1 MRNDK
6 GLNGLTFLAYMA
18 ITAFSMSGFAAK
30 KNQSYTLEEVIVTAQ
45 KREQLLQA
53 TPIALSV
60 MNAEQLESHRIRSIG
75 ELANSS
81 IPSLRIQP
89 TGNTPSNIIVAIR
102 GNGPGDPSEVTREGS
117 VAIYLD
123 GVYLARSQGLG
134 MELADLE
141 QIEVLRGPQ
150 GTLFGRNAI
159 AGAVNLVSKKPT
171 GEFGIKQTLSKGR
184 YDEFRSVTHI
194 NFPAVGQVRAKLDY
208 LHSKRDDWVDN
219 TAPDQADYTEYEK
232 DGGRLSLGWQLN
244 EDVIIDYSYDQSRI
258 ETAQNYVQF
267 YKDNLGVFGE
277 ERRRQTKTRLPVT
290 PFKPTVS
297 DTNGHGLTATWVQ
310 SDKLTIKS
318 ISAYRDL
325 DIDANNNYAGV
336 LYYNGLNDASIIKQD
351 QYSQELQLIA
361 THERLEWAAGLYYL
375 QEDVD
380 KTLNDSF
387 TLDIFGNFGDAL
399 APIFPPI
406 ALPPRIVKA
415 EARSQAIYGQLTWN
429 PGILDDRL
437 YLTLGGRYT
446 EDKRSVSRF
455 ELGLSESDQDSENFD
470 TTAVIGYQWTDTFS
484 IYLKRST
491 AYKAGGVNTRSA
503 SFEPF
508 DEELSE
514 AYELGLKTEFWD
526 QKARLNIAIFQTD
539 YDDLQLTFT
548 DPVVVTVVE
557 TINAQ
562 KTAEVDGIEVDL
574 LLSPVAGLVV
584 GLNYSYLDNDMPLQ
598 PNPLDNDALREFFI
612 PLAPQHSGAF
622 TLDYK
627 FRPSRYGTVI
637 AHLDINSTDHYSYL
651 PYGEQRTDAYT
662 LVNARLTLADIDI
675 GENAGSLQISAWG
688 KNLADEK
695 YIAFAFAVG
704 DPPVSIGQIFGDPRT
719 MGVDITYQ
727 F

>member
-1 MRNDK
+1 MRKDK
-6 GLNGLTFLAYMA
+6 GLDGSKFIACMVM
-18 ITAFSMSGFAAK
+18 IIFSMAGFSASK
-30 KNQSYTLEEVIVTAQ
+30 KESHTLEELIVTAQ
-45 KREQLLQA
+45 KREQLLQ
-53 TPIALSV
+53 TIPVALSV
-60 MNAEQLESHRIRSIG
+60 MNASQLKSHGISSIG
-75 ELANSS
+75 DLVDSS

-141 QIEVLRGPQ
+141 QVEVLRGPQ

-171 GEFGIKQTLSKGR
+171 GQFGIKQTLSKAR

-194 NFPAVGQVRAKLDY
+194 NFPEVGQVRAKLDY
-208 LHSKRDDWVDN
+208 LHSERDGWVDN
-219 TAPDQADYTEYEK
+219 TAPGQADYTEYEK
-232 DGGRLSLGWQLN
+232 DGGRLNLRWQLA
-244 EDVIIDYSYDQSRI
+244 EDVAVDYSYDQSRI

-267 YKDNLGVFGE
+267 YKDNIGVFGE
-277 ERRRQTKTRLPVT
+277 ERRRLTKTRLPVT
-290 PFKPTVS
+290 PLKATIS
-297 DTNGHGLTATWVQ
+297 DTKGHGLIATWVQ
-310 SDKLTIKS
+310 SENLTIKS
-318 ISAYRDL
+318 ITAYRDL
-325 DIDANNNYAGV
+325 DIDANNNYGGV
-336 LYYNGLNDASIIKQD
+336 LYFNGLNDASIIEQD
-351 QYSQELQLIA
+351 QYSQELQLIGS
-361 THERLEWAAGLYYL
+361 HERLEWVAGLYYFE
-375 QEDVD
+375 EDVD

-399 APIFPPI
+399 TPISPPI

-429 PGILDDRL
+429 PEILDDRL

-455 ELGLSESDQDSENFD
+455 ELGFSESDQESDNFD
-470 TTAVIGYQWTDTFS
+470 TTGVISYQWRDSLSVYF
-484 IYLKRST
+484 KRST

-508 DEELSE
+508 NEEVSE
-514 AYELGLKTEFWD
+514 AYELGLKAEFWD
-526 QKARLNIAIFQTD
+526 QKARLNVAVFQTD
-539 YDDLQLTFT
+539 YNDLQLTFT

-562 KTAEVDGIEVDL
+562 KTAEVDGIEVEL
-574 LLSPVAGLVV
+574 SLSPVAGLVF
-584 GLNYSYLDNDMPLQ
+584 GLSYSYLDNDMPLQ
-598 PNPLDNDALREFFI
+598 QNPLDNDALREFFV
-612 PLAPQHSGAF
+612 PLAPQHAGAL
-622 TLDYK
+622 TLDYE
-627 FRPSRYGTVI
+627 FRPSRYGTVR
-637 AHLDINSTDHYSYL
+637 AHLDVNSTDHYSYL

-675 GENAGSLQISAWG
+675 GEKAGSLQISAWG
-688 KNLADEK
+688 KNLMDEK

-704 DPPVSIGQIFGDPRT
+704 DPAVSIGQVFGDPRT
-719 MGVDITYQ
+719 MGIDITYE